1 MDFPLIKTLISS
13 GIDFFTNIEIIKQ
26 LPNIKTLYLNTQP
39 DFYKMEIIF
48 NNINLPTIKSFY
60 IINDNAFKLF

>member
-60 IINDNAFKLF
+60 IINDNAFQLF